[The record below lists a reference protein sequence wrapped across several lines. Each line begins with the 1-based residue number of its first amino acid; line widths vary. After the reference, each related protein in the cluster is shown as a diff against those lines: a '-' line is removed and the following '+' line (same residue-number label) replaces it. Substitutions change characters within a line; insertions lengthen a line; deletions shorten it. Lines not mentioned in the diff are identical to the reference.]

1 MVASNSAASSSP
13 SFSAIAGTKTVAPA
27 LTFLPHPYMQEC
39 FPRSSRTL
47 NDIWKFE
54 NSVLNNKIIGR
65 SKWQSYPLRPRQKC
79 YERQER
85 SSNNEMRTASTT
97 TTTTIGSSITF
108 PANDEEDRRIT
119 ALNMGDNTFVELLR
133 LYLIEKEA
141 ARVNHHTAPT
151 LLPRVP
157 SLHLR
162 PYWIMTK
169 DIAILDQLESIEL
182 FRCTG
187 ILPKSMNHLI
197 KLTRLQLKDC
207 RVSYYY
213 TVCMLYYGTVLCCF
227 LAFLLFLTCI
237 ISF

>member
-1 MVASNSAASSSP
+1 MVTSNSAASSSP
-13 SFSAIAGTKTVAPA
+13 SSSAIAGTKTGAPA
-27 LTFLPHPYMQEC
+27 LTLLPHPYMQEC
-39 FPRSSRTL
+39 YPRGSRTL
-47 NDIWKFE
+47 NDILKFE
-54 NSVLNNKIIGR
+54 NSVLKKIIGR
-65 SKWQSYPLRPRQKC
+65 SKWQSYPLRPSQC

-97 TTTTIGSSITF
+97 TTTTIGSGSSITF
-108 PANDEEDRRIT
+108 PANEEGDRRIT
-119 ALNMGDNTFVELLR
+119 ALIIVDNTFVELLR
-133 LYLIEKEA
+133 LYLIKKEA

-151 LLPRVP
+151 LPRVP

-227 LAFLLFLTCI
+227 LAFLLFLT
-237 ISF
+237 